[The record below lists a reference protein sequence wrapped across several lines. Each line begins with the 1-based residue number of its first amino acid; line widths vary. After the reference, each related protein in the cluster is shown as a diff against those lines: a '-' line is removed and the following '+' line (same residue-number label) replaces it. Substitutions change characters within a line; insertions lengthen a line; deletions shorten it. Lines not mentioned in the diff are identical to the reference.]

1 MRVRVVGAGVIGLS
15 AAVRLREAG
24 VDAHVVAREHGART
38 TSAAAAA
45 LWYPYRV
52 GPTDKVRAW
61 GRTTL
66 HELLRLAGDPATGV
80 VVRDGRQYLRAA
92 AQPPD
97 WASDVPGF
105 QVLSGGLDAPYRVAW
120 TFAAPVADTTAYLD
134 WLRARLGALGG
145 SVRTAALATVDQA
158 LDGVDLAVLATGY
171 GARWLPGDDKLRGG
185 HGQVVRV
192 RAPLVRR
199 WVLDEDHPD
208 GMVYVIP
215 RRHDVVCG
223 GVDLDG
229 DLSDDLSGDGRPRQ
243 PDPEVARA
251 ILRRCRQVV
260 PELAGAEVLG
270 HAVGVRPLRP
280 TVRLE
285 RRGDVVHCYGH
296 GGAGYTLSWGCA
308 DEVRDLVLR

>member
-15 AAVRLREAG
+15 CAVRLREAG
-24 VDAHVVAREHGART
+24 VDAHVVARDHGART
-38 TSAAAAA
+38 TSAAAGA

-52 GPTDKVRAW
+52 GPPDKVRSW

-80 VVRDGRQYLRAA
+80 VIRDGVQYLRAA
-92 AQPPD
+92 VDPPE

-105 QVLSGGLDAPYRVAW
+105 RVQPPPGRPYLAAW
-120 TFAAPVADTTAYLD
+120 GFPAPVADGTAYLG
-134 WLRARLGALGG
+134 WLAARVRALGG
-145 SVRTAALATVDQA
+145 SVRTAAVSTVDEA

-171 GARWLPGDDKLRGG
+171 GARSLPGDGEVRGG

-192 RAPLVRR
+192 RAPMVRR
-199 WVLDEDHPD
+199 WVLDDDHPD
-208 GMVYVIP
+208 GLVYVIP
-215 RRHDVVCG
+215 RVSDVVCG
-223 GVDLDG
+223 GVDRDRDG
-229 DLSDDLSGDGRPRQ
+229 GAVD
-243 PDPEVARA
+243 PDPAVAA
-251 ILRRCRQVV
+251 GILRRCRDVV

-270 HAVGVRPLRP
+270 HAVGVRPVRP

-285 RRGDVVHCYGH
+285 RRGDVLHCYGH

-308 DEVRDLVLR
+308 DEVRDLIVGR